1 MSEEAMFEI
10 KRDFMEKLAKE
21 GRRID
26 DRAFDEFRPIKV
38 ETSPIAI
45 AEGSARVYMG
55 DTSVLA
61 GVKASIG
68 TPYSDRPENGV
79 FITNAELRPL
89 ASPDFESGPPRENAV
104 ELARVVDRGVRESK
118 MIDTKKL
125 CIVPGEKV
133 WMLFGDLHIID
144 FCGNLFDTASLALV
158 SALKNAVI
166 PAERFDELKEDL
178 IIETDETPISVT
190 AVKLGD
196 AILFDPTLE
205 EEKVAKARLTVT
217 TDTKGNIRA
226 MQKGLSGRFTTAEI
240 DSIVEIAIRKGD
252 EIRKQFFS

>member
-21 GRRID
+21 GKRID

-38 ETSPIAI
+38 DINPIDI
-45 AEGSARVYMG
+45 AEGSARVYIG

-61 GVKASIG
+61 GIKASIG
-68 TPYSDRPENGV
+68 TPYPDRPEDGV

-118 MIDTKKL
+118 MINTKEL
-125 CIVPGEKV
+125 CIAPGEKV

-166 PAERFDELKEDL
+166 QAKSFDELEKD
-178 IIETDETPISVT
+178 IVIKTNETPVSVT
-190 AVKLGD
+190 AIKLGD
-196 AILFDPTLE
+196 AILFDPILD

-217 TDTKGNIRA
+217 TDSKGNIRA

-240 DSIVEIAIRKGD
+240 DSIVEIAIKKGD